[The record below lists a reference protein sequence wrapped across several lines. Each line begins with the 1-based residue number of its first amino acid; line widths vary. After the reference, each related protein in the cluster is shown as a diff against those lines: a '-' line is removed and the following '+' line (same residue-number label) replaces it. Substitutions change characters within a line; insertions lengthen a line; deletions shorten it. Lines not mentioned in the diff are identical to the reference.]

1 MSKAFVHKP
10 PTTKGEKHKILSSF
24 KKSEARKKGASEK

>member
-10 PTTKGEKHKILSSF
+10 PTTKGEKHKILSSLR
-24 KKSEARKKGASEK
+24 KSKARKEKGR